1 MKQVAVISY
10 DERAGAFHAS
20 QLEFLFDNRI
30 RAFSMD
36 VPTIRKNGIEKA
48 DLYCITTDALEKLPD
63 FHTQVEGDI
72 PIVMLCVTF
81 SHDILQQLSLIPAG
95 TDVLLVNL
103 NEPMA
108 QEAITK
114 LIQLGASHINYIPY
128 YPGADLGLAGGIR
141 YAITP
146 DERRFVPEGIP
157 HVIDVGQRQMDSATL
172 VEIALKLKM
181 YDMWD
186 NRRWKAHLAA
196 IASNSYNF
204 DELFGRALRLE
215 SSFQS
220 LIDIMDIGILGI
232 NEQGAIFICN
242 KKAETIVG
250 RGLADAI
257 GQQAGRLFPYLP
269 FEECR
274 KTHKKIDARLIK
286 INQNPVT
293 VGIYPINHNQ
303 KNMGFLAMLQHFG
316 EEEEKQHKIRSQL
329 LNRGHAAKYT
339 FDNIIGVSPAIER
352 VREIAGKMAG
362 TKASILITG
371 ESGTGKEL
379 FAQAIHNASGRRNGP
394 FIALNCGALPENLLE
409 SELFGYVDGA
419 FTGARKGGKLGLFEF
434 AHQGTL
440 FLDEVEGMSPMLQV
454 KLLRVI
460 QEHEVMRLGDTR
472 LISIDVRIIAATN
485 RNLEQLVLKGEF
497 REDLYYRL
505 NTLPINLPPLRERP
519 EDIIPLVEMFSRE
532 NGSVF
537 ELSPAVRQ
545 ALKNHY
551 WRGNVRELKNC
562 AHYFSFLD
570 KAVLEYEDLP
580 PGFFNSMVTGDGM
593 RMDGAYGRNPMDGAQ
608 DRNPLDGAY
617 DSNPMDGAYGRN
629 PMDSAHDSTLMQFKT
644 MAAMKEDAYRYV
656 LDKILESNRG
666 RGSVGREELARRSR
680 DRGLN
685 LSVYEVREI
694 MADLHTNGYITV
706 PKGRGGSRITDKG
719 QYILHSINKNG

>member
-1 MKQVAVISY
+1 MKKVAVISY
-10 DERAGAFHAS
+10 DERAGSFHAS
-20 QLEFLFDNRI
+20 QMEFLFDNRI
-30 RAFSMD
+30 KAFSMD
-36 VPTIRKNGIEKA
+36 VPTILKRGIPKA

-63 FHTQVEGDI
+63 FHTQVEGNL

-81 SHDILQQLSLIPAG
+81 SHDILQKLGLIPAG
-95 TDVLLVNL
+95 TNVLLVNL

-108 QEAITK
+108 QEAKTK

-128 YPGADLGLAGGIR
+128 FPGADSSLAAGIQ

-146 DERRFVPEGIP
+146 DEGRFVPDGIP
-157 HVIDVGQRQMDSATL
+157 HVIDVGQRQMDSGTL

-186 NRRWKAHLAA
+186 NRRWKAHLAS

-232 NEQGAIFICN
+232 NEQGAVFISN
-242 KKAETIVG
+242 KKAELIVG
-250 RGLADAI
+250 QDLTDAI
-257 GQQAGRLFPYLP
+257 GQQAGELFPYLP
-269 FEECR
+269 LEECQR
-274 KTHKKIDARLIK
+274 THTKIDARLIK

-293 VGIYPINHNQ
+293 VGIYPISHSQ
-303 KNMGFLAMLQHFG
+303 KNMGFLVMLQHFG
-316 EEEEKQHKIRSQL
+316 EEEEKQHKIRRQM

-339 FDNIIGVSPAIER
+339 FDNIIGVSPAIDR
-352 VREIAGKMAG
+352 VREIARKMAK

-379 FAQAIHNASGRRNGP
+379 FAQAIHNASERKDRP

-434 AHQGTL
+434 AHKGTL

-460 QEHEVMRLGDTR
+460 QEHEVMRLGDTG

-485 RNLEQLVLKGEF
+485 RDLEQLVLTGAF

-505 NTLPINLPPLRERP
+505 NTLPVNLPPLRERT
-519 EDIIPLVEMFSRE
+519 EDIIPLIEMFARE
-532 NGSVF
+532 NGSRF
-537 ELSPAVRQ
+537 ELSQPVKQ

-562 AHYFSFLD
+562 ADYFSFLE
-570 KAVLEYEDLP
+570 KAVIEFEDLP
-580 PGFFNSMVTGDGM
+580 PGFFNRLVKAEEKASDIVLDI
-593 RMDGAYGRNPMDGAQ
+593 AQ
-608 DRNPLDGAY
+608 DPA
-617 DSNPMDGAYGRN
+617 MDE
-629 PMDSAHDSTLMQFKT
+629 FKT
-644 MAAMKEDAYRYV
+644 MVSMKEKEYMFI
-656 LDKILESNRG
+656 LGKIVEGNR
-666 RGSVGREELARRSR
+666 RKTSIGREELARCGREHN
-680 DRGLN
+680 LA
-685 LSVYEVREI
+685 LSVYEVRE
-694 MADLHTNGYITV
+694 MLAVLDANGYITV
-706 PKGRGGSRITDKG
+706 RKGRGGSRITDKG
-719 QYILHSINKNG
+719 QYILQCYYKMAGLMV